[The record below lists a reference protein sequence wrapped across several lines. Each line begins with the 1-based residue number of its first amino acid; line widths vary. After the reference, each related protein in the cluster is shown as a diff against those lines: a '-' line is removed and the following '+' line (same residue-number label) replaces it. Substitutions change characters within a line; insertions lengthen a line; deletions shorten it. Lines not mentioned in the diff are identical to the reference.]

1 MVAIT
6 LFGNSERVHAGRVW
20 WVSYRRVSFWVTL
33 CSVAVFLLA
42 VGLAVRAADSGGF
55 SAVSAGNDHTCGL
68 RTDGTIICWGLN
80 SHGQAD
86 APPGSF
92 TAVSAGTHSCGLRS
106 NGSVVCWGLNNHG
119 QADAPSGSFSA
130 VSAGWGH
137 SCGVR
142 AEGSIVCWGTNE
154 YGQSEAPAGSYT
166 AVSTHFLRSCGLRTD
181 GSVVCWG
188 NPFDTGI
195 PAGSFQAVSVGIAH
209 ACGLRV
215 DGSVSCWGYDAVG
228 TYMSPSGSFT
238 EVSAGGFHWTG
249 GHTCGLRVD
258 GSVFCWGSGSVHG
271 ENVAPAG
278 SFSAV
283 SAGGWHSC
291 ALGTDGSVVCWGNNA
306 SGQLDVPMV
315 DGAAADD
322 AGVHQPAVDALRNEF
337 EGIFDGTGCDGGLCP
352 GDPLQRWEMAVWLVR
367 ALDRADPPS
376 QATTRF
382 DDVSNSLW
390 WAPYAD
396 RLADLEVTSGCAL
409 APLRYCPDRA
419 VTRGQMATFLVR
431 AFDLQAAAAAG
442 FADTDG
448 NTHQANI
455 DALAAAGVTAGCKTD
470 PLRYCPDRS
479 VTRGQMATFL
489 ARALGLIE

>member
-1 MVAIT
+1 MS
-6 LFGNSERVHAGRVW
+6 F
-20 WVSYRRVSFWVTL
+20 RRVSLWLTL
-33 CSVAVFLLA
+33 CSAAVFVLALA
-42 VGLAVRAADSGGF
+42 VAARADDSGGF
-55 SAVSAGNDHTCGL
+55 SAVSAGVDHTCGL

-106 NGSVVCWGLNNHG
+106 NGSVVCWGFNEPGAVGRAPTGIVHRRCRPAGVIRAACGLTG
-119 QADAPSGSFSA
+119 QSS
-130 VSAGWGH
+130 V
-137 SCGVR
+137 GV
-142 AEGSIVCWGTNE
+142 TNE

-166 AVSTHFLRSCGLRTD
+166 AVSTHFLRSCGLRAD
-181 GSVVCWG
+181 GAAVCWG
-188 NPFDTGI
+188 NPLPTDT

-215 DGSVSCWGYDAVG
+215 DGSVLCWGYDTAG
-228 TYMSPSGSFT
+228 TYMSPSGLFT

-258 GSVFCWGSGSVHG
+258 GSVFCWGSGSVHK

-352 GDPLQRWEMAVWLVR
+352 GDPLLRWEMAVWLVR

-396 RLADLEVTSGCAL
+396 RLADLEVTSGCAV

-431 AFDLQAAAAAG
+431 AFDLQTAAAAG

-489 ARALGLIE
+489 ARALGLIEAGTASAMIR